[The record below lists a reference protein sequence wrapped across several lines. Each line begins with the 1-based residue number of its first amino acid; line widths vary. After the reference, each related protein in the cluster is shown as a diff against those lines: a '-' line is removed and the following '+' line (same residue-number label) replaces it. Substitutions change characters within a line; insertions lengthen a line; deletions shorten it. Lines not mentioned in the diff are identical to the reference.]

1 VAEEPEGKPEEGA
14 EKDSAPKAGGK
25 GIGALLASPAAK
37 IGVFI
42 FLLGVNAIVS
52 FIVVQKVIRPKV
64 TAEEDAPVEE
74 TVHVVE
80 EHGVPVPGELF
91 VVSGLIINP
100 AGTRATR
107 YLRVSAALEFDAAL
121 AKDLGHELEIRQ
133 HQFKDVL
140 ISELSSRTVDELVD
154 PRVKEE
160 IRQELLARLNS
171 SLSHGELSNL
181 YFTEYVIQ

>member
-1 VAEEPEGKPEEGA
+1 VADEEGKTAGA
-14 EKDSAPKAGGK
+14 DGESAKAAQK
-25 GIGALLASPAAK
+25 GLGALLASPAAK

-42 FLLGVNAIVS
+42 LLLGVNAIIS
-52 FIVVQKVIRPKV
+52 FLVVQKVIRPKV
-64 TAEEDAPVEE
+64 TTTETAAEEEIHADNGHEM
-74 TVHVVE
+74 
-80 EHGVPVPGELF
+80 PVPGELF
-91 VVSGLIINP
+91 VVNGLIINP

-107 YLRVSAALEFDAAL
+107 FLRVSAALEFDAAL
-121 AKDLGHELEIRQ
+121 AEELGHELEIRQ

-160 IRQELLARLNS
+160 IRQELLARING
-171 SLSHGELSNL
+171 SLSHGELTNL